1 MARFTELDKLEE
13 RVLERGVTGARSAL
27 STLQSIGNALRPQ
40 GQSSIKTAWQG
51 GTTIVFGI
59 DPADNNFFVGT
70 REVFNNP
77 QKAAKSQSDVQK
89 QYSGQIASQLADC
102 FVYLDNV
109 TDDVMQA
116 QILFSNDKS
125 TNVID
130 GKPMITFAP
139 GGVIY
144 AADPNSDIGRQ
155 ISRAGLGIVIR
166 GRFVGSNLQ
175 QMKAM
180 SFDDSDSADPTN
192 VFIGKDGFK
201 NMSGFAKF
209 TADEYRNYMGSINT
223 VESNLQPAS
232 TVLREIKTAG
242 HRIDV
247 DKEFKLF
254 MKDYVRKGIPNP
266 NKAYM
271 DFAQV
276 LMNKYNNG
284 IRRNRS
290 LDAQNDKAFKYVEVL
305 DYMNTNEKAF
315 KAFITIYAQLINARN
330 IAKRKFSTITGNNSF
345 QQTQKGFKVTDPM
358 GFVAVTSESA
368 VKLVSDIEF
377 DD

>member
-13 RVLERGVTGARSAL
+13 RIIERGVSGAQSAL
-27 STLQSIGNALRPQ
+27 STLQSVGNALRPQ
-40 GQSSIKTAWQG
+40 GQTSIKTAWVG
-51 GTTIVFGI
+51 GTTIVFGV

-70 REVFNNP
+70 REVFTNP
-77 QKAAKSQSDVQK
+77 NKAAKSQSQIQK
-89 QYSGQIASQLADC
+89 QYSGQIASQLAAC

-109 TDDVMQA
+109 TDEVMQA
-116 QILFSNDKS
+116 QILFSNDKA

-130 GKPMITFAP
+130 GKPMITFSP
-139 GGVIY
+139 SSVTY

-155 ISRAGLGIVIR
+155 ISRAALGIVIR
-166 GRFVGSNLQ
+166 GRYVGQNLK

-180 SFDDSDSADPTN
+180 KFNDGDSADPSN

-209 TADEYRNYMGSINT
+209 TADEFRNYMASINM
-223 VESNLQPAS
+223 VQSNLQPAKS
-232 TVLREIKTAG
+232 VLTDIKVAG

-254 MKDYVRKGIPNP
+254 MKDYIRKGIPNA
-266 NKAYM
+266 NNAYM
-271 DFAQV
+271 DFAKV
-276 LMNKYNNG
+276 LSNKYNNG
-284 IRRNRS
+284 IKQNRS
-290 LDAQNDKAFKYVEVL
+290 LNAQNNKAFKYVEVL
-305 DYMNTNEKAF
+305 DYMNSNERAF
-315 KAFITIYAQLINARN
+315 KAFITMYAQLINARN

-345 QQTQKGFKVTDPM
+345 QQTSKGFKVTDPM
-358 GFVAVTSESA
+358 GFVAVSTGSA

>member
-13 RVLERGVTGARSAL
+13 RVLDRGVTGARSAL

-180 SFDDSDSADPTN
+180 SFDDSDSADPSN